1 MNINVWL
8 QTVKEHLNKS
18 SISTDEQK
26 QKCTMQFLDAQSQRI
41 LQAKIDEGKI
51 KTYTDLETYLRAFF
65 SNGDRSSLGDLVKL
79 ISRKQQPNESLA
91 KFYEDI
97 KHLTNEAY
105 PNEQPDITEK
115 YAMDYFIKG
124 LYDDKLKTA
133 LALQTTPP
141 NANKL
146 LADAVEVQT
155 KLVTIADT
163 NQPTIAALIQATQQ
177 NHQTVSN
184 MQYMN
189 NSSTYNLQPQRQ
201 SPNYHHTSNNHQSP
215 TTTAPYNQ
223 HQRQNNCYV
232 CNQPNHIARHCPSNN
247 RSYNSS
253 NQPPNLTAHTNSKQ

>member
-1 MNINVWL
+1 MLLYIAWTGIKQITTSSQSSSNSIKSPTTFNNSMNINVWL

-26 QKCTMQFLDAQSQRI
+26 RKCTMQFLDAQSQRI

-79 ISRKQQPNESLA
+79 ISRKQQPIESLA
-91 KFYEDI
+91 KFYEDF

-115 YAMDYFIKG
+115 YAMDNFIKG

-133 LALQTTPP
+133 LALQTSPP

-146 LADAVEVQT
+146 LADAVEYKST
-155 KLVTIADT
+155 
-163 NQPTIAALIQATQQ
+163 
-177 NHQTVSN
+177 
-184 MQYMN
+184 N
-189 NSSTYNLQPQRQ
+189 NSSINTSNTTKSPNSFKHAIHEQYINLQL
-201 SPNYHHTSNNHQSP
+201 
-215 TTTAPYNQ
+215 TTTTT
-223 HQRQNNCYV
+223 
-232 CNQPNHIARHCPSNN
+232 ITKLS
-247 RSYNSS
+247 SY
-253 NQPPNLTAHTNSKQ
+253 KQ